1 MRRHPAVAALI
12 VVPLLFSSGA
22 ARADCAASNTEF
34 DDFYCDAKLFIAA
47 DDDLNAA
54 YKALT
59 AKLGEPPRQSETIA
73 VLKMSQ
79 RAWMEKR
86 NEECGR
92 TDSDGYYVDLSCA
105 VDFTRN
111 RTEFLSAR
119 KAECDA
125 GQCDAG
131 KMTAVDN

>member
-1 MRRHPAVAALI
+1 MRHNLPVIALIAALALH
-12 VVPLLFSSGA
+12 VGGGTA
-22 ARADCAASNTEF
+22 QADCATSNTEF

-59 AKLGEPPRQSETIA
+59 AKLSGPPRQGEMTA

-79 RAWMEKR
+79 LAWMEKR

-105 VDFTRN
+105 ADFTRN
-111 RTEFLSAR
+111 RTQFLSAR

-125 GQCDAG
+125 GQCDISKLAE
-131 KMTAVDN
+131 VD